1 MDEEK
6 KPDYIK
12 LKITLLRFKIMK
24 HLIILLLI
32 IFSAYKSTNPEVKN
46 VDSLYD
52 YDVEERIK
60 ELGIELREPGQPIA
74 NYVNSVRSGNLI
86 FLSGSGPKKSDGT
99 FITGKIG
106 GDLTVDEGYAAARLT
121 AIEQL
126 SSLKAQI
133 GDLNKVE
140 RIVKVLGMV
149 NAEQSFTEQPAVI
162 NGFSDLM
169 VEIFGERG
177 KHARAAVGV
186 GSLPMNIACE
196 IEMIVEVGE

>member
-1 MDEEK
+1 MIEK
-6 KPDYIK
+6 IRK
-12 LKITLLRFKIMK
+12 LC
-24 HLIILLLI
+24 
-32 IFSAYKSTNPEVKN
+32 
-46 VDSLYD
+46 
-52 YDVEERIK
+52 EERIE
-60 ELGIELREPGQPIA
+60 ELGIELREPGNPIA